1 MAKARGRSASRRGL
15 PVAEV
20 VRRLHQEYGERPP
33 RKRLPPIDELIETIL
48 SQNTSDLNSGR
59 AYAGLL
65 SRFSSLEAVAEA
77 PEAEV
82 AEAIKVG
89 GLARIKAPRIQAVLR
104 EVLQRRGDLD
114 LGFLAGLPLEE
125 ARAWLRS
132 LPGVGPKTAA
142 CVLLFSLDLPA
153 LPVDTHVFRVGQRLG
168 LLSPRTTPEQAH
180 AILESQVAPQ
190 EVYTLHMGL
199 IIHGRQ
205 VCHARRPECA
215 RCLFADR
222 CPARPPLEAKAAAR
236 VPRP

>member
-1 MAKARGRSASRRGL
+1 M

-65 SRFSSLEAVAEA
+65 GRFSSLGAVAEA

-82 AEAIKVG
+82 VEAIKVG
-89 GLARIKAPRIQAVLR
+89 GLARIKALRIQAVLR
-104 EVLQRRGDLD
+104 EVLKRRGDLD

-142 CVLLFSLDLPA
+142 CVLLFSLGLPA

-168 LLSPRTTPEQAH
+168 LLGPRTTPDQAH
-180 AILESQVAPQ
+180 PILESQVAPR
-190 EVYTLHMGL
+190 EVYALHMGL

-205 VCHARRPECA
+205 VCHARRPECG
-215 RCLFADR
+215 RCIFADR
-222 CPARPPLEAKAAAR
+222 CPARSLLKAAAGSAAGP
-236 VPRP
+236 VG